1 MTNVDEYNKQHKF
14 FCLEIFSIV
23 FGLSLLIMSE
33 AQSAPNCPNGTTLNV
48 DCWSCGDDCTAYLSN
63 DEINANGNKQLNITG
78 SGEMSSYYGY
88 FSSPW
93 ASQRGTITNINVEQG
108 ITSLGMLAFVK
119 TQTQSIT
126 IPDSVTTIGQQSL
139 YGGTKER
146 YPLSNIVIPDS
157 VERIG
162 VSAFEGTSLTSL
174 VIPESVTYIGTRAL
188 RNTPLDYVVY
198 EGILSSEAPFGT
210 TEGSFARMD
219 AGTVIYCKYDAN
231 CAGRGASSITTYKKD
246 ENGVYFLTD
255 KDGNILNDNFWA
267 TPDDM
272 GQGVNSACNDYESCK
287 VKALEYKEQKAENMA
302 GGALCATKEGCME
315 LINMANKKDVCS
327 SIADCNNYAK
337 SNNLSSI
344 LCENKEQVV
353 WQAHCYDEYPF
364 SRKRWTPA
372 EANEWLK
379 DDDNFVIITFKH

>member
-1 MTNVDEYNKQHKF
+1 MKNVNKYNKQHKF
-14 FCLEIFSIV
+14 FCFGMFSIV
-23 FGLSLLIMSE
+23 FGLSLSITSG

-63 DEINANGNKQLNITG
+63 DEINTNGNKQLNITG
-78 SGEMSSYYGY
+78 SGKMNNGIA
-88 FSSPW
+88 PW
-93 ASQRGTITNINVEQG
+93 NSQRGTITNINVEQG
-108 ITSLGMLAFVK
+108 ITSLGRLAFFK
-119 TQTQSIT
+119 TQAQSIT

-139 YGGTKER
+139 YSGPEER
-146 YPLSNIVIPDS
+146 YPLSNLVIPDS
-157 VERIG
+157 VEKIYG
-162 VSAFEGTSLTSL
+162 SAFEGTSLTSL

-210 TEGSFARMD
+210 IEGSFALMD

-231 CAGRGASSITTYKKD
+231 CAGRGSSITTYKKD

-272 GQGVNSACNDYESCK
+272 GLGVNSACNDYESCK
-287 VKALEYKEQKAENMA
+287 VKALEYKEQKAANMA
-302 GGALCATKEGCME
+302 GGALCATKEGCLK
-315 LINMANKKDVCS
+315 LIDRANKKDVCT
-327 SIADCNNYAK
+327 SIADCAYNYDRNCFK
-337 SNNLSSI
+337 QGRVFYKGD
-344 LCENKEQVV
+344 CM
-353 WQAHCYDEYPF
+353 DEYPF

-372 EANEWLK
+372 EANEWLH
-379 DDDNFVIITFKH
+379 DGNDNFVIITFKH